1 MRSFSRAGSETR
13 IGGASHQAATE
24 RLHTHKWS
32 INTHTK
38 IEIVDYNRETS
49 NRLTTILW
57 INAKLQSFCWKFNWK
72 NVNRSLLLNFIFF
85 SLLVRRCFSRSGCV
99 LVARHSGGTKKNV
112 NGKGLLCT
120 VMRFGTLTLAAILLP
135 CSGEV
140 WNGASCHK
148 WCHAVSE
155 IRELSVF
162 RATYFNEWAGRT
174 ISIYMKHAHT
184 IRTQT
189 QTQATICL
197 HIFSGISLS
206 VSPMKYKA

>member
-72 NVNRSLLLNFIFF
+72 NVNRSLLLNFILFF
-85 SLLVRRCFSRSGCV
+85 HCWFGGASLGRVACLWQGTVVALRRMWTERVYYVLWCDSGRSLLRQYCYR
-99 LVARHSGGTKKNV
+99 VAVKCG
-112 NGKGLLCT
+112 
-120 VMRFGTLTLAAILLP
+120 MAQAAINDAMQWARYENYQSSELLILMNELEERFQ
-135 CSGEV
+135 ST
-140 WNGASCHK
+140 WNTHTPFAHRHK
-148 WCHAVSE
+148 HKQLFA
-155 IRELSVF
+155 F
-162 RATYFNEWAGRT
+162 
-174 ISIYMKHAHT
+174 
-184 IRTQT
+184 
-189 QTQATICL
+189 
-197 HIFSGISLS
+197 IFSVG
-206 VSPMKYKA
+206 